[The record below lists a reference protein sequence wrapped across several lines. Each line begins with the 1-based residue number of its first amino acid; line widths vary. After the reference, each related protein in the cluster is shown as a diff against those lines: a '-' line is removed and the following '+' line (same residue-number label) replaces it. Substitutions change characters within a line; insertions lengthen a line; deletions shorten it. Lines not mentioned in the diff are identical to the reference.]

1 MQPLYGLSLVAL
13 LLYRA
18 WSKQSLT
25 SLALVAAGLS
35 ASAHALHPW
44 NTPFIL
50 LAVFYL
56 GSQKATKK
64 LTGYLSLIQVK
75 HDVKARLTLS
85 AAGAEGGE
93 GKRNHVQVL
102 ANSISATVLAIAH
115 TYVLS
120 KSSPTESC
128 FSFGGSAADILMVGI
143 VAAADTYS
151 SELGI
156 LSKSKPRLITSWNL
170 RQVPPGT
177 NGGVTA
183 AGLGAGLF
191 GSFTIALSSAIF
203 TPLCAGL
210 GVQDRALW
218 VIAFSFWGLLG
229 SILDSVLGGLL
240 QTTVVDKRSG
250 KVVEGDNG
258 QRVLVRPG
266 STKPENI
273 PASGKST
280 GNDGLNGPDNSEDS
294 STIRGSLASGQ
305 SVGGPVEQEGH
316 HSRQVTVGHDWLN
329 NNGVNLA
336 MSLTMTV
343 GAMSIATWVW
353 GIDMQ
358 ELLV

>member
-1 MQPLYGLSLVAL
+1 MQPVYGLSLVAL

-44 NTPFIL
+44 NTPFVL

-56 GSQKATKK
+56 GSQKATK
-64 LTGYLSLIQVK
+64 VK

-102 ANSISATVLAIAH
+102 ANSISATVLTVAH

-143 VAAADTYS
+143 VAHYCASAADTYS

-203 TPLCAGL
+203 TPLCDGF
-210 GVQDRALW
+210 GVQERALW

-258 QRVLVRPG
+258 RRVLVRPG
-266 STKPENI
+266 STKPEI
-273 PASGKST
+273 VPASGKST
-280 GNDGLNGPDNSEDS
+280 GNDGLPGTENSEDS
-294 STIRGSLASGQ
+294 ATIRGGLATGQ
-305 SVGGPVEQEGH
+305 SVGGSAEQEGH

-353 GIDMQ
+353 GVDMQ